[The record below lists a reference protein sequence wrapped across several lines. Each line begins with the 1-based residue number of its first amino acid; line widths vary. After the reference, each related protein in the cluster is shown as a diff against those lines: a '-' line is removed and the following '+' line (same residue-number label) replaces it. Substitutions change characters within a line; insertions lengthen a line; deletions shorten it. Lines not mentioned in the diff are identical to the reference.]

1 MRALVLSGAGLNCER
16 ETAAA
21 LQLAG
26 FRSEIVH
33 IVDLIAAPEKLKQA
47 QLLALVGGFSYGDH
61 MGAALVLAE
70 QMRRLG
76 DALQDFI
83 ARDTLILGICNG
95 CQLLLRLELLANA
108 KWAFRAN
115 QSGRYECRWVHV
127 RSCLDTPFTRKGQII
142 AIPVAHAEG
151 QLFGGDHQQI
161 SLAYCDQHG
170 APAQGQ
176 HPLNPNGAEAD
187 AAAIS
192 AHQGRILALM
202 PHPERALFPWQHPQ
216 ILQLPSSKTKNVP
229 ITNSDFDTSSKA
241 KNSPIT
247 NSDFDTSSK
256 LNTTSTH
263 PPQTT
268 TPQPSTIH
276 DPLSTIHYSLFT
288 DQLAPAATIF
298 TNATNYFQT

>member
-1 MRALVLSGAGLNCER
+1 MRALVLTGAGLNCER

-33 IVDLIAAPEKLKQA
+33 IVDLIAAPEKLRQA

-76 DALQDFI
+76 DALENFI

-95 CQLLLRLELLANA
+95 CQLLLRLELLANS

-142 AIPVAHAEG
+142 PIPVAHAEG

-161 SLAYCDQHG
+161 SLSYCDQHG
-170 APAQGQ
+170 APARGQ

-187 AAAIS
+187 AAGIS
-192 AHQGRILALM
+192 AHRGRILALM

-216 ILQLPSSKTKNVP
+216 TLQAQLPSSKT
-229 ITNSDFDTSSKA
+229 

-256 LNTTSTH
+256 PNNTSTH

-268 TPQPSTIH
+268 TLNYQLPPINYQ
-276 DPLSTIHYSLFT
+276 LSTINYQLSIDH
-288 DQLAPAATIF
+288 LAPAATIF
-298 TNATNYFQT
+298 TNATTHFQT

>member
-33 IVDLIAAPEKLKQA
+33 IVDLIAAPEKLKRA

-115 QSGRYECRWVHV
+115 QKRPLRMPLGARPCPPRHTLHPQRPNHRHPCSPRR
-127 RSCLDTPFTRKGQII
+127 RPTLRRRPPANQPRLLRPTRKR
-142 AIPVAHAEG
+142 
-151 QLFGGDHQQI
+151 
-161 SLAYCDQHG
+161 QHKANTPSTPT
-170 APAQGQ
+170 APKPTLPPSAPTRAASSPSCPTPNAPSSPGNTPKPSS
-176 HPLNPNGAEAD
+176 HKPPPLN
-187 AAAIS
+187 
-192 AHQGRILALM
+192 H
-202 PHPERALFPWQHPQ
+202 
-216 ILQLPSSKTKNVP
+216 
-229 ITNSDFDTSSKA
+229 
-241 KNSPIT
+241 
-247 NSDFDTSSK
+247 
-256 LNTTSTH
+256 
-263 PPQTT
+263 
-268 TPQPSTIH
+268 
-276 DPLSTIHYSLFT
+276 PLSTIHY
-288 DQLAPAATIF
+288 QLLIIH
-298 TNATNYFQT
+298 Y

>member
-33 IVDLIAAPEKLKQA
+33 IIDLIAAPEKLRQA

-76 DALQDFI
+76 GALQDFI

-95 CQLLLRLELLANA
+95 CQLLLRLELLANS

-127 RSCLDTPFTRKGQII
+127 RARLDTPFTRKGQII
-142 AIPVAHAEG
+142 PIPVAHAEG

-161 SLAYCDQHG
+161 SLSYCDQTWERQHEANTPSTPT
-170 APAQGQ
+170 APKPTLPPSAPTKAASSPSCPTPNAPSSPGNT
-176 HPLNPNGAEAD
+176 PKPTNPN
-187 AAAIS
+187 S
-192 AHQGRILALM
+192 PAL
-202 PHPERALFPWQHPQ
+202 RLK
-216 ILQLPSSKTKNVP
+216 I
-229 ITNSDFDTSSKA
+229 
-241 KNSPIT
+241 
-247 NSDFDTSSK
+247 
-256 LNTTSTH
+256 
-263 PPQTT
+263 
-268 TPQPSTIH
+268 
-276 DPLSTIHYSLFT
+276 
-288 DQLAPAATIF
+288 AP
-298 TNATNYFQT
+298 

>member
-1 MRALVLSGAGLNCER
+1 MRALVLTGAGLNCER

-33 IVDLIAAPEKLKQA
+33 IVDLIAAPEKLRQA

-76 DALQDFI
+76 DALQNFI

-95 CQLLLRLELLANA
+95 CQLLLRLELLANS

-142 AIPVAHAEG
+142 PIPVAHAEG

-161 SLAYCDQHG
+161 SLSYCDQHG
-170 APAQGQ
+170 APARGQ

-192 AHQGRILALM
+192 AHRGRILALM

-216 ILQLPSSKTKNVP
+216 TLQAQLPSSKT
-229 ITNSDFDTSSKA
+229 

-247 NSDFDTSSK
+247 NSDFDTSPK
-256 LNTTSTH
+256 PNNTSTQ
-263 PPQTT
+263 PPQTQT
-268 TPQPSTIH
+268 TNPQLSTIH
-276 DPLSTIHYSLFT
+276 DPLSTIHYSLFI
-288 DQLAPAATIF
+288 DQPAPAATIF
-298 TNATNYFQT
+298 TNATNYFTSD

>member
-33 IVDLIAAPEKLKQA
+33 IVDLIAAPEKLRQA

-161 SLAYCDQHG
+161 SLAYCDKHG

-192 AHQGRILALM
+192 AHRGRILALM
-202 PHPERALFPWQHPQ
+202 PHPERALFPWQHPHPRTLCQ
-216 ILQLPSSKTKNVP
+216 QNSN
-229 ITNSDFDTSSKA
+229 TN
-241 KNSPIT
+241 N
-247 NSDFDTSSK
+247 
-256 LNTTSTH
+256 TSTH
-263 PPQTT
+263 PPQTQT
-268 TPQPSTIH
+268 TSPQ
-276 DPLSTIHYSLFT
+276 LSTTHHQLSIINYQLSI

-298 TNATNYFQT
+298 TNSANYFQP